1 MVGSGKHVQHPP
13 GGAPVSIPVGLAATL
28 SGAVVAFLCREAVVA
43 GLQTRIFVAVALSAM
58 AYLATARFIPDMA
71 VMFARAG
78 LAGRDINKKGMP
90 GGSEPVPE
98 SLGLV
103 CATVYLIV
111 LCLLHSPGLRALDGE
126 IAGEA
131 HLYTAAM
138 ASVTFMVL
146 LGFADDVLDL
156 KWRYK
161 LMLPLVASMPL
172 LVNYSGSTAVRVPAL
187 LRPVAAAIAPLFRGG
202 LVDDGGPDSR
212 LVDIGLAY
220 YIFMALLSIFCTNAI
235 NIYAG
240 INGLEAGQAI
250 VIAGFIIVHNALNFN
265 PVGEKDNLD
274 LVRAN
279 NAFSVELILP
289 FAAVT
294 LALLRFNWYPSTVF
308 VGDTFCYF
316 AGMTFAMASI
326 LGHYSETLLFF
337 FIPQIINFVYSM
349 PQLFGL
355 VACPRHR
362 LPTLNP
368 NTGKLEAV
376 PSHMNLVNLALMCS
390 GPITEAQLCTGLLV
404 FQAICCMLGLFVRA
418 SVLLFI

>member
-1 MVGSGKHVQHPP
+1 MSGTKKDAQISAGP
-13 GGAPVSIPVGLAATL
+13 PVGVLAVLAVAL
-28 SGAVVAFLCREAVVA
+28 SGALVAYLCREATAA
-43 GLQTRIFVAVALSAM
+43 GLQNRVFIAVALSA
-58 AYLATARFIPDMA
+58 LAFAATSRFIPDMA
-71 VMFARAG
+71 PMFARAG
-78 LAGRDINKKGMP
+78 LSGKDINKKGMA
-90 GGSEPVPE
+90 GGETPVPE

-111 LCLLHSPGLRALDGE
+111 LCLLHSPALRALDGE
-126 IAGEA
+126 ICREA

-172 LVNYSGSTAVRVPAL
+172 LINYTGSTAIRVPAL
-187 LRPVAAAIAPLFRGG
+187 LRPLAGVVAPVFGGG
-202 LVDDGGPDSR
+202 LVDGLDSR
-212 LVDIGLAY
+212 LVDIGMAY
-220 YIFMALLSIFCTNAI
+220 YVYMAMLSIFCTNAI

-250 VIAGFIIVHNALNFN
+250 IIAGFIVLHNALNFN
-265 PVGEKDNLD
+265 PIGEKDNLD

-294 LALLRFNWYPSTVF
+294 LALLRYNWYPSTVF

-337 FIPQIINFVYSM
+337 FIPQLINFVYSL
-349 PQLFGL
+349 PQLFGF
-355 VACPRHR
+355 VPCPRHR
-362 LPTLNP
+362 LPKLNP
-368 NTGKLEAV
+368 ETGKLEAV
-376 PSHMNLVNLALMCS
+376 PSHMNLVNLVLMCS
-390 GPITEAQLCTGLLV
+390 GPLTESQLCTWLLI
-404 FQAICCMLGLFVRA
+404 FQTICCSFGLVARA
-418 SVLLFI
+418 SVLLIS